1 MAVKARTPSDNA
13 RATTT
18 PRLRFAV
25 FGMLADGAGSG
36 AGTFP
41 VLLGELLK
49 RGHAVDFYGVRGFTE
64 PRSLENY
71 DRYGYFGM
79 RLETL
84 ERWWWRASKWK
95 TPYPLSVI
103 SQLAALGFQ
112 RQAVQQIEARRERY
126 DLIFC
131 TDAQAFW
138 RSSLPVI
145 SWPQSPPQTEG
156 SALRAPAIRKQVVAA
171 SGVGS
176 YAGVQAFYAY
186 RWLVARAAAQHSDV
200 YLCGSDWAL
209 REWRRFG
216 VDSNRLRSTPYLI
229 DLEPLATV
237 PPLAPGPRPV
247 TFLWLGRAT
256 PRKRLDLF
264 VEAFVRLRQKYPQ
277 ARARLVGRLDAD
289 EFARRILEPH
299 AENDAISVE
308 APVSRDRV
316 PALFAE
322 IDVLVQPS
330 ENENFGFSIAE
341 ALAAGRPI
349 VAGPTNGTLEYAGAA
364 GFGFDAYSVDSVAAA
379 MERALLAVGEKGAA
393 LSDSARAAARVHF
406 DPASVVTHFED
417 TCREVVSARSGPR
430 GFGR

>member
-1 MAVKARTPSDNA
+1 M
-13 RATTT
+13 
-18 PRLRFAV
+18 RLAV
-25 FGMLADGAGSG
+25 FGMLADGVGSG

-41 VLLGELLK
+41 VLLGELLE
-49 RGHAVDFYGVRGFTE
+49 RGHSVDFFGVPGFTE
-64 PRSLENY
+64 PRSLERH
-71 DRYGYFGM
+71 DRYTYVGM

-84 ERWWWRASKWK
+84 ERWWWRASEWK

-112 RQAVQQIEARRERY
+112 RQAVQRIEARRERY

-138 RSSLPVI
+138 HSSLPVI

-156 SALRAPAIRKQVVAA
+156 AALRARAIRKQALAA

-186 RWLVARAAAQHSDV
+186 RWLAARAAARHSDV

-209 REWRRFG
+209 GEWQRFG
-216 VDSNRLRSTPYLI
+216 VEPGRLRSMPYLV
-229 DLEPLATV
+229 DLAPLAGV
-237 PPLAPGPRPV
+237 PPLEPGSSRPV

-264 VEAFVRLRQKYPQ
+264 VEGFVRLRQRRPNV
-277 ARARLVGRLDAD
+277 RARLVGRLEAD
-289 EFARRILEPH
+289 PFARRILEPY
-299 AENDAISVE
+299 AGDPGLSVE
-308 APVSRDRV
+308 APVPRADV
-316 PALFAE
+316 PKLFAE

-349 VAGPTNGTLEYAGAA
+349 IAGPTNGTLEYAGSA
-364 GFGFDAYSVDSVAAA
+364 GFGLDAYRVDAVADA
-379 MERALLAVGEKGAA
+379 MERALVAVAERGPA
-393 LSDSARAAARVHF
+393 LSEDARDAARRHFEPASVVSRFEATCYELVSARAAATPTR
-406 DPASVVTHFED
+406 
-417 TCREVVSARSGPR
+417 R
-430 GFGR
+430 